1 MRLPPEQF
9 GYYKQKYSDYA
20 YDEQK
25 ENRLK
30 NLVRDR
36 FDQGDY
42 YLSKQLFLEIAA
54 WKTPRQ
60 RSNYESNVPTLV
72 AEATNIAFG
81 VAKNERIR
89 IEILTLLAGVS
100 YPVASTL
107 LHFAFP
113 ERYPI
118 LDFRAIW
125 SLGLEQPS
133 FYSFNF
139 WWHFVKR
146 MHEESRKLKVSIRDL
161 DKALWAY
168 SKENQS
174 GGISKGGIGKR
185 VRL

>member
-30 NLVRDR
+30 KLVRDR

-42 YLSKQLFLEIAA
+42 SLSKQLFVEIAT

-133 FYSFNF
+133 YYSFNF

-146 MHEESRKLKVSIRDL
+146 MYEESRKLKVSIRDL

-174 GGISKGGIGKR
+174 GGISKGSR
-185 VRL
+185 

>member
-1 MRLPPEQF
+1 MKLPPEQF

-20 YDEQK
+20 YDEQQ
-25 ENRLK
+25 EIRLK
-30 NLVRDR
+30 KLVRDR

-42 YLSKQLFLEIAA
+42 SLSKQLFLEIAT

-60 RSNYESNVPTLV
+60 RRNYESNLPALV
-72 AEATNIAFG
+72 AEATNIGFG
-81 VAKNERIR
+81 VARSERIR

-139 WWHFVKR
+139 WWQFVQR
-146 MHEESRKLKVSIRDL
+146 MREESGKLKVSIRDL

-174 GGISKGGIGKR
+174 GGISKGGR
-185 VRL
+185 